1 MNVYIKSGVKVIIN
15 QIDTKFAPHPKPL
28 DNNFSENKEYEIIGL
43 YCPSETSEAF
53 CILVN
58 DINQI
63 WFISNRHLIVSQY

>member
-15 QIDTKFAPHPKPL
+15 QIDTKFAPQPKPL
-28 DNNFSENKEYEIIGL
+28 ENNFSEGKEYEIIGL

-58 DINQI
+58 DLNQI
-63 WFISNRHLIVSQY
+63 WFISNRHLKVSQQ